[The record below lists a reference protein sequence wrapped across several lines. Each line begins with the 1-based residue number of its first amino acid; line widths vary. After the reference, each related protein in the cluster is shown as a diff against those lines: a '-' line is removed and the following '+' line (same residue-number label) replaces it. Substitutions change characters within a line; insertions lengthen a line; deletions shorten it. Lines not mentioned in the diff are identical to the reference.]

1 MIFLFS
7 SYGYGSHASPSYS
20 RSHSYTRTYSKPS
33 YGYGHDRYAY
43 SVHFIYQKKMLI
55 AISAYLY
62 ILVDLLAVLA
72 ELSHY
77 KTGFQYQMM

>member
-1 MIFLFS
+1 MTFVVS

-62 ILVDLLAVLA
+62 IDLLAVLA

-77 KTGFQYQMM
+77 KTGLQYQMI